1 MINKIKFFVILTISI
16 LCVLLP
22 QIANA
27 INYEQIS
34 EIAKK
39 ITVLIDG
46 CNSGSGVIYQRQGN
60 TYYVLTAKHIFDNSA
75 VGCLAIAPDGT
86 RYEINSNDVLVPI
99 ANVDL
104 AVVSF
109 NSNQDYNLATIG
121 NSQQATSGKNVYVV
135 GAPEPSIAIPKRTT
149 LVVSGNIVGRQSSQ
163 EGYELIYNNATSRGM
178 SGGAVLDAQGQL
190 IGIHGQGDRVDK
202 EKTGLNLA
210 IPIETFL
217 KAEIANIPKPIS
229 ASTPLSSPEPQVE
242 VNYSTLENQLKTL
255 AWKEANDTTVKLM
268 LQLVNRESEGWFTKE
283 SLAQLPCEDLKVI
296 DSLWQKYSRYKPV
309 FGEEQSKFGFSVQK
323 TIFEEIVR
331 QQGVR
336 NANAFNLFA
345 QALEWSGG
353 WGEKNYESISYKLD
367 ARAGHLPA
375 LPGVLPLAQKSD
387 QSIES
392 LRTQAGEYATRGII
406 ILFVGLP
413 GGIMIIVP
421 VLSYFIISI
430 IRPKSD
436 YDKWDDDNE
445 KIVIIVVLV
454 LVSSIVLC
462 FSLLMCFHSNRLQNE
477 ATQKHNTLQKSIPT
491 AGSKVLAGIE
501 PLISSLER
509 CEFSKFK

>member
-1 MINKIKFFVILTISI
+1 MVFNKMNNVTNKIKFFVILTISI

-27 INYEQIS
+27 LNYEQIS
-34 EIAKK
+34 EIAKG

-60 TYYVLTAKHIFDNSA
+60 TYYVLTARHVFDNSA

-86 RYEINSNDVLVPI
+86 RYEINSNNVIVPI
-99 ANVDL
+99 ADVDL

-109 NSNQDYNLATIG
+109 SSNQNYNLATVG

-135 GAPEPSIAIPKRTT
+135 GAPEPSVAIPRRTT

-190 IGIHGQGDRVDK
+190 IGIHGQGDRIDK

-217 KAEIANIPKPIS
+217 KAEIANLPKPS

-242 VNYSTLENQLKTL
+242 VNSSTLENQLKTL

-296 DSLWQKYSRYKPV
+296 DSLWQKYSRYKPPS
-309 FGEEQSKFGFSVQK
+309 FLEKEHTRFGFSLQK

-331 QQGVR
+331 QQGAR
-336 NANAFNLFA
+336 DANAFNKFGEKV
-345 QALEWSGG
+345 EWSG
-353 WGEKNYESISYKLD
+353 WGKNYESISYRLD
-367 ARAGHLPA
+367 APKGHLPA
-375 LPGVLPLAQKSD
+375 LPGVLPLPQKSD
-387 QSIES
+387 ESIES
-392 LRTQAGEYATRGII
+392 LRIKSGEYVIRGSWS
-406 ILFVGLP
+406 LVVGLVGIAILYFFLHYHIDTNIINI
-413 GGIMIIVP
+413 GGL
-421 VLSYFIISI
+421 VLAS
-430 IRPKSD
+430 
-436 YDKWDDDNE
+436 
-445 KIVIIVVLV
+445 IVI
-454 LVSSIVLC
+454 C
-462 FSLLMCFHSNRLQNE
+462 FSLSMCFHGYNLNNE
-477 ATQKHNTLQKSIPT
+477 VTQKYNTLQESTPT

-501 PLISSLER
+501 PLLSSLER

>member
-1 MINKIKFFVILTISI
+1 MTKIKFFVILIISI

-27 INYEQIS
+27 LNYEQIS
-34 EIAKK
+34 EIAKG

-60 TYYVLTAKHIFDNSA
+60 TYYVLTAKHVFENSA

-86 RYEINSNDVLVPI
+86 RYEINSNDVIVPI

-109 NSNQDYNLATIG
+109 SSNQDYNIATVG
-121 NSQQATSGKNVYVV
+121 NSQQATSGKNVYVA
-135 GAPEPSIAIPKRTT
+135 GAPEPSVAIPRRTT

-190 IGIHGQGDRVDK
+190 IGIHGQGDRIDK

-217 KAEIANIPKPIS
+217 KAEIANLPKPGS
-229 ASTPLSSPEPQVE
+229 DSTPLSSPEPQVE

-296 DSLWQKYSRYKPV
+296 DSLWQKYSRYYKPPS
-309 FGEEQSKFGFSVQK
+309 FFEKFEKEHTRFGFSVQK
-323 TIFEEIVR
+323 TLFEEIVH
-331 QQGVR
+331 QQGAR
-336 NANAFNLFA
+336 DANAFNQFR
-345 QALEWSGG
+345 EKVG
-353 WGEKNYESISYKLD
+353 WIEYESISYKLD
-367 ARAGHLPA
+367 APKGHLPA
-375 LPGVLPLAQKSD
+375 LTFPVIFLA
-387 QSIES
+387 ERS
-392 LRTQAGEYATRGII
+392 LTAAPI
-406 ILFVGLP
+406 
-413 GGIMIIVP
+413 
-421 VLSYFIISI
+421 
-430 IRPKSD
+430 PKS
-436 YDKWDDDNE
+436 YSL
-445 KIVIIVVLV
+445 VIH
-454 LVSSIVLC
+454 C
-462 FSLLMCFHSNRLQNE
+462 H
-477 ATQKHNTLQKSIPT
+477 
-491 AGSKVLAGIE
+491 
-501 PLISSLER
+501 
-509 CEFSKFK
+509 